1 MNSNCAL
8 RNLYSDSL
16 LQEVEINLGR
26 GVRFLAIS
34 LSENKSENNCIVDF
48 VRRLLLSIREG
59 LLFRLRICAIRVC
72 TIVLQSDFRFLIY
85 ECVFTKTLLQQSNIK
100 TEKGWL
106 LCA

>member
-16 LQEVEINLGR
+16 LQKVEINLGG
-26 GVRFLAIS
+26 GVWFLAIS
-34 LSENKSENNCIVDF
+34 LSENKSENNCIIDF
-48 VRRLLLSIREG
+48 ARRLLLSIREG
-59 LLFRLRICAIRVC
+59 LLFRLRGCAIRVC
-72 TIVLQSDFRFLIY
+72 TIVLQSDFRFLFRK
-85 ECVFTKTLLQQSNIK
+85 CVFTKTLFQQSNIK

>member
-16 LQEVEINLGR
+16 LQKVEINLEG

-34 LSENKSENNCIVDF
+34 LPESKSENNCIVDF
-48 VRRLLLSIREG
+48 VRRLLLSRKEG
-59 LLFRLRICAIRVC
+59 LLFRLRGCAIRVC
-72 TIVLQSDFRFLIY
+72 TIVMQSDFRFPIR
-85 ECVFTKTLLQQSNIK
+85 ECAFTKTLLQQSNTK